1 MQPIFQPLI
10 GLVLALSLATGAHAA
25 SALTVYSAAEP
36 IALVDVSGAH
46 WRGSDDGLIKEI
58 ALWSDWGG
66 DCCSVYRRGDSD

>member
-36 IALVDVSGAH
+36 IALVDVSGAI
-46 WRGSDDGLIKEI
+46 GVEVTMG
-58 ALWSDWGG
+58 
-66 DCCSVYRRGDSD
+66 